1 MKLEMRTL
9 KNIAAAAMTLAVVF
23 GAASLKPVTA
33 NAAEASGSAS
43 IEEENSYISF
53 QDEAY
58 QNEFL
63 CRVNNE
69 RAKAGLKPVQ
79 LGDSNH
85 NSAAQERA
93 KELASSYSYVRP
105 NGQRDFTIFAENGIN
120 DASVGENYIAGVSTP
135 DAAVDQWM
143 NIDFARERM
152 LNADVTTMSVGH
164 YEGGV
169 YNNYWVLIFSCPENS
184 YTSNYRQ
191 EVLNL
196 VNAERA
202 KYGLQPLVMGDAKL
216 TAAAQQR
223 AEEIAT
229 VNSHVRPNGTK
240 WYTVLSEYGVTDAA
254 AGENAAWGSVSPEEV
269 VNAWMNSEA
278 IAQTFWIPKLVQWVL
293 ATTTTAPALGAISG
307 SSSLQS
313 DHLLSSNKRS
323 AELQGLADFLLRFFL
338 AEDMRAAVP
347 GAGLDTKTYAAVVAQ
362 RTIYVILIL
371 NNMQE
376 EPQWRITAPSMARP
390 QENTK
395 KRRAASLRRCHLRT
409 ARKLPLHFWNR
420 CVRPT
425 APPATMC
432 MLTACGKATGNA
444 IQMMVNRPRRRAH
457 QRWRCCSTAA

>member
-9 KNIAAAAMTLAVVF
+9 KNIAAAAMTLVVVF

-63 CRVNNE
+63 RRVNNE

-79 LGDSNH
+79 LGDSSH

-93 KELASSYSYVRP
+93 EELAVSYSY
-105 NGQRDFTIFAENGIN
+105 A
-120 DASVGENYIAGVSTP
+120 
-135 DAAVDQWM
+135 
-143 NIDFARERM
+143 
-152 LNADVTTMSVGH
+152 
-164 YEGGV
+164 
-169 YNNYWVLIFSCPENS
+169 
-184 YTSNYRQ
+184 SNYRQ

-269 VNAWMNSEA
+269 VNAWMNSEGHRA
-278 IAQTFWIPKLVQWVL
+278 NILDPEARAMGV
-293 ATTTTAPALGAISG
+293 GYYYN
-307 SSSLQS
+307 SSSTWGHQWIQL
-313 DHLLSSNKRS
+313 
-323 AELQGLADFLLRFFL
+323 F
-338 AEDMRAAVP
+338 
-347 GAGLDTKTYAAVVAQ
+347 TK
-362 RTIYVILIL
+362 
-371 NNMQE
+371 
-376 EPQWRITAPSMARP
+376 
-390 QENTK
+390 
-395 KRRAASLRRCHLRT
+395 
-409 ARKLPLHFWNR
+409 
-420 CVRPT
+420 
-425 APPATMC
+425 
-432 MLTACGKATGNA
+432 
-444 IQMMVNRPRRRAH
+444 
-457 QRWRCCSTAA
+457 

>member
-1 MKLEMRTL
+1 MKRAMSTV
-9 KNIAAAAMTLAVVF
+9 KNIAAAAMTLAVFF
-23 GAASLKPVTA
+23 GFAGFKPVTA
-33 NAAEASGSAS
+33 NAAQAAMPATASV
-43 IEEENSYISF
+43 EEENSYF
-53 QDEAY
+53 EEDAY
-58 QNEFL
+58 QRSFL
-63 CRVNNE
+63 TLINNE
-69 RAKAGLKPVQ
+69 RAQAGLAPVA

-85 NSAAQERA
+85 NAAAMERA
-93 KELASSYSYVRP
+93 EELAVSYSYVRP
-105 NGQRDFTIFAENGIN
+105 NGQRDFTIFAENGID

-169 YNNYWVLIFSCPENS
+169 YNNYWVLIFSYPENS

-269 VNAWMNSEA
+269 VNAWMNSEGHRA
-278 IAQTFWIPKLVQWVL
+278 NILDPEARAMGV
-293 ATTTTAPALGAISG
+293 GYYYN
-307 SSSLQS
+307 SSSTWGHQWIQL
-313 DHLLSSNKRS
+313 
-323 AELQGLADFLLRFFL
+323 F
-338 AEDMRAAVP
+338 
-347 GAGLDTKTYAAVVAQ
+347 TK
-362 RTIYVILIL
+362 
-371 NNMQE
+371 
-376 EPQWRITAPSMARP
+376 
-390 QENTK
+390 
-395 KRRAASLRRCHLRT
+395 
-409 ARKLPLHFWNR
+409 
-420 CVRPT
+420 
-425 APPATMC
+425 
-432 MLTACGKATGNA
+432 
-444 IQMMVNRPRRRAH
+444 
-457 QRWRCCSTAA
+457 

>member
-33 NAAEASGSAS
+33 NAAEASVSAS

-63 CRVNNE
+63 RRVNNE
-69 RAKAGLKPVQ
+69 RVKAGLKPVQ
-79 LGDSNH
+79 LGDSSH

-120 DASVGENYIAGVSTP
+120 DASVGENYIAGVSTS

-216 TAAAQQR
+216 TAAAQRR

-269 VNAWMNSEA
+269 VNAWMNSEGHRA
-278 IAQTFWIPKLVQWVL
+278 NILDPEARAMGV
-293 ATTTTAPALGAISG
+293 GYYYN
-307 SSSLQS
+307 SSSTWGHQWISSLRS

-338 AEDMRAAVP
+338 AEDMRAAVQ

-362 RTIYVILIL
+362 RTIYVILVL

-409 ARKLPLHFWNR
+409 AKKLPLHFWNR

-432 MLTACGKATGNA
+432 MPTACGKATGNA